1 MVINNTNGSM
11 TPNGCSGSLST
22 EDVADVKNKNF
33 EYLTIIY
40 YYCNDDI
47 MIFKICNAS
56 SSAVAAVVVVAQL
69 RNVVHGP
76 RHKPASGL

>member
-1 MVINNTNGSM
+1 MINNTNGRM
-11 TPNGCSGSLST
+11 TPNSCSRSLST

-40 YYCNDDI
+40 HYCDDDI
-47 MIFKICNAS
+47 KIFKICNAS
-56 SSAVAAVVVVAQL
+56 SLAVAAVVVVAQL

-76 RHKPASGL
+76 RRKPAGGL